1 MRARTEEQLERKN
14 QLLFYY
20 SKEDITEMFI
30 DAETLIDALKYKIK
44 MLEEENKELK
54 EQVIIMEKY
63 LELITDL
70 ALDHYGCKTT
80 KSLKGL
86 IDELKRLACLGR
98 ACNVT
103 ETIYV
108 NNNKAYNI
116 LLQELERGEENVKN

>member
-1 MRARTEEQLERKN
+1 MSKFIGDMTNSELIDYIIELDEENGRYERKN
-14 QLLFYY
+14 E
-20 SKEDITEMFI
+20 K
-30 DAETLIDALKYKIK
+30 
-44 MLEEENKELK
+44 LE

-70 ALDHYGCKTT
+70 ALDYYGCKTT

-86 IDELKRLACLGR
+86 INELYRIACLGR
-98 ACNVT
+98 VCNVT

-116 LLQELERGEENVKN
+116 LHQELEKGETNDN

>member
-70 ALDHYGCKTT
+70 ALDYDGCNTIE
-80 KSLKGL
+80 SLKVL
-86 IDELKRLACLGR
+86 IDELDRLACLGR
-98 ACNVT
+98 VCNVT

-116 LLQELERGEENVKN
+116 LHQELEKGE